1 MEADACLVTRH
12 RIFQCPQRAGSLVS
26 WQAWATV
33 AVVVGAVALFASEKL
48 RIDLVALIVL
58 GALVV
63 LGIVSPAEA
72 LSGFSNE
79 ATVTVA
85 AMFALSLGIERSGVL
100 EPLTRL
106 LMKIRKPWLLT
117 LAMMLAI
124 APLGAFVK
132 NVALVATFLPLALR
146 VCQRTGT
153 SPARVLMPMAYAA
166 QMGGVCT
173 LIGTSSNLLADTLA
187 QQHGL
192 APIGVFE
199 FTRLGAILAVAGI
212 VYLMVVGRH
221 LLPRHINADEPQNT
235 NVGKYVTELEVVQ
248 GSPLLGT
255 RIADAKLGER
265 YSVYPLELLRG
276 EQRMWTPRA
285 QRLAVGDVL
294 LLRGDW
300 DKLEEFRRQ
309 AKLRNATERHYPE
322 ADDKHPRVI
331 AEVMVAPA
339 SPVEDQRVADVGLEW
354 GYRSTLLAVHRRGQ
368 VLRDKLST
376 IRLAVGD
383 VLLLLV
389 DEEDAMPKLRNDDA
403 FIVLSERPDA
413 RAMSRK
419 AWVAASIMAGVVVV
433 SALHWMPIPLAAI
446 CGAIVMALTG
456 CFGRKDVYEA
466 MPKLRNDDAF
476 IVLNERED
484 VRGMSRKALLAAAIM
499 AGVVVV
505 SALHW
510 MPIPLAAICGA
521 IVMALTGCF
530 GRKDVYEAMD
540 WKIIVLLGAIL
551 PLGIAIEKT
560 GLSTVMVHES
570 MALLGGHG
578 PLAALT
584 MVYLLTALLTEL
596 MGHNPSVVLMVGIA
610 ASIAHA
616 LGVDPRPF
624 VVAVAFAAAT
634 SFATPV
640 GYPTNTMVYYAGGYR
655 FTDFMKVGIPLIAI
669 FCALS
674 MWLIPVF
681 WPFHP

>member
-1 MEADACLVTRH
+1 M
-12 RIFQCPQRAGSLVS
+12 S

-33 AVVVGAVALFASEKL
+33 AVVVGAMALFASEKL
-48 RIDLVALIVL
+48 RIDVVALIVL
-58 GALVV
+58 GTLVV
-63 LGIVSPAEA
+63 LGIVSPLDA

-106 LMKIRKPWLLT
+106 LMRIRKPWLLT
-117 LAMMLAI
+117 LMMMLAI

-132 NVALVATFLPLALR
+132 NIALVATFLPLALR

-192 APIGVFE
+192 APLGVFE
-199 FTRLGAILAVAGI
+199 FTRLGAVLAVVGI
-212 VYLMVVGRH
+212 VYLMVIGRH
-221 LLPRHINADEPQNT
+221 LLPKHLDANQPQNT
-235 NVGKYVTELEVVQ
+235 DVGKYVTELEVVRA
-248 GSPLLGT
+248 SPLLGT

-294 LLRGDW
+294 LVRGDW
-300 DKLEEFRRQ
+300 DKIEEFRRQ
-309 AKLRNATERHYPE
+309 ARLRNATERRYPE
-322 ADDKHPRVI
+322 SDDKHPRVL

-339 SPVEDQRVADVGLEW
+339 SPIEGQQVADVGLDW
-354 GYRSTLLAVHRRGQ
+354 RYRSTLLAVHRRGQ
-368 VLRDKLST
+368 VLRHKIST
-376 IRLAVGD
+376 LRLAVGD
-383 VLLLLV
+383 VLLMLV
-389 DEEDAMPKLRNDDA
+389 DNADAMPKLRNDDA

-413 RAMSRK
+413 QAMSRK
-419 AWVAASIMAGVVVV
+419 AWVAASIMAAVVVV
-433 SALHWMPIPLAAI
+433 SALRWLPIPIAAI
-446 CGAIVMALTG
+446 CGAVAMALTG
-456 CFGRKDVYEA
+456 CFGRKDVYE
-466 MPKLRNDDAF
+466 
-476 IVLNERED
+476 
-484 VRGMSRKALLAAAIM
+484 S
-499 AGVVVV
+499 
-505 SALHW
+505 
-510 MPIPLAAICGA
+510 
-521 IVMALTGCF
+521 
-530 GRKDVYEAMD
+530 MD

-560 GLSTVMVHES
+560 GLSTVLVRDAMMLV
-570 MALLGGHG
+570 GDHG

-616 LGVDPRPF
+616 MGVDPRPF

-655 FTDFMKVGIPLIAI
+655 FTDFMKVGIPLIAV